1 MNELIDIWNYRL
13 NLTNEL
19 KRNIC
24 SPDGRPF
31 HGLNLH
37 YLFTRDMDTIKNSI
51 LNVLNNLVT
60 KGRDRQ
66 LKSLG
71 AYYILGSLTLVSIDA
86 AASMPW
92 LYETFRY

>member
-1 MNELIDIWNYRL
+1 M
-13 NLTNEL
+13 TNEL

-24 SPDGRPF
+24 GPTGRPF
-31 HGLNLH
+31 EGLNIH
-37 YLFTRDMDTIKNSI
+37 YLFSKDIDTIKNRL
-51 LNVLNNLVT
+51 LNVLDKLIT

-66 LKSLG
+66 LRSLG
-71 AYYILGSLTLVSIDA
+71 AYYILGSLTLVSLDA